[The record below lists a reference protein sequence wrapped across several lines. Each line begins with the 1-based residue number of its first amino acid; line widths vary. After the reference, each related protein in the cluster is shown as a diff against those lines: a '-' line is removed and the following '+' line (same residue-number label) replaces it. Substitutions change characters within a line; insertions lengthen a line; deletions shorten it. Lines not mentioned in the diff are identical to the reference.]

1 MAHILEHT
9 ALCGSEKFPCRDP
22 FFKMTNRSMAT
33 FMNAFTGLLLDGCPR
48 LADRFQR
55 IVSLASDWTMYA
67 FSTQNQKDYFNL
79 MSVYLDAVLHPKL
92 DEYDFM

>member
-1 MAHILEHT
+1 MLLQVFKRKIY
-9 ALCGSEKFPCRDP
+9 FVFIWIYI
-22 FFKMTNRSMAT
+22 FF
-33 FMNAFTGLLLDGCPR
+33 LLL
-48 LADRFQR
+48 
-55 IVSLASDWTMYA
+55 LASDWTMYA